1 MAWHDRRPK
10 LEQTKRME
18 QIAEIVQRFDR
29 AAISAP
35 TAIEKIRELLEPRI
49 VKVGEGHTPEVKS

>member
-1 MAWHDRRPK
+1 MRERRSK

-35 TAIEKIRELLEPRI
+35 MAIEKIRELLEPRI